1 MPGNVFI
8 FSVMLLI
15 FCLLSQV
22 KNWKSEFYLFIFM
35 PQQSFVKA
43 NQNKDNFLQTIAKGE
58 FTFA

>member
-43 NQNKDNFLQTIAKGE
+43 NQNKDKL
-58 FTFA
+58 FANNS